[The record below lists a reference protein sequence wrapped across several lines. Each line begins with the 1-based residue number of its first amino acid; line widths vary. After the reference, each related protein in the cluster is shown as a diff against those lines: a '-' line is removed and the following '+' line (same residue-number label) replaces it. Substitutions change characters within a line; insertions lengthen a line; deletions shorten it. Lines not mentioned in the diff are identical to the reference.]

1 MKALIDGD
9 ILRYEIGFG
18 AETGWRSITEGDE
31 NPPPFDYVEDMLY
44 ERVRNICALSG
55 CDEYCIYLT
64 EGRTFRYDIAKTRPY
79 KGSRK
84 EAKPFHY
91 RNLTAYISSCM
102 PSQVVQKIE
111 ADDAIAIEH
120 TRNNGTVICSR
131 DKDLRQV
138 PGKIYSWELGRQPSF
153 GPCNIDN
160 IGYLELKDNKL
171 SGTGYSFFCAQ
182 LVMGDPTDNIPGLKG
197 YGPKRAFELL
207 HSLDEDQLYRTVYD
221 EYMVQGED
229 EEYLLEQGRLLWLV
243 RKLHHD
249 GTPVMWELG
258 MTE

>member
-18 AETGWRSITEGDE
+18 AETGWKSITEGDQC
-31 NPPPFDYVEDMLY
+31 PPPFDYVEDMLY
-44 ERVRNICALSG
+44 ERINNICAIAE
-55 CDEYCIYLT
+55 CDSYEIFLT
-64 EGRTFRYDIAKTRPY
+64 EGRTFRYDIATTRPY

-84 EAKPFHY
+84 ENKPFHWK
-91 RNLTAYISSCM
+91 NLTAYISRCM

-120 TRNNGTVICSR
+120 TRDNGTVICSR

-138 PGKIYSWELGRQPSF
+138 PGYLYSWELGRQPSF
-153 GPCNIDN
+153 GPSLIDKT
-160 IGYLELKDNKL
+160 GYLELKDNKL
-171 SGTGYSFFCAQ
+171 IGTGYAFFCAQ
-182 LVMGDPTDNIPGLKG
+182 LLMGDPTDNIPGIRG
-197 YGPKRAFELL
+197 IGPVAAYDILA
-207 HSLDEDQLYRTVYD
+207 HCDNLDEYYEAVATWYNND
-221 EYMVQGED
+221 EY
-229 EEYLLEQGRLLWLV
+229 LREQGRLLWLV
-243 RKLHHD
+243 RKLNHD